1 MIAHRWPSYGFEQ
14 GDCHTG
20 VMSNEPRRRN
30 HQVPQF
36 YLSRFADRAGRL
48 VAYDRNSASRRITM
62 GIKSS
67 TRPRPRRSRSWP
79 PTVSGIGG
87 LGLCGAL
94 RRRRAAVVRA
104 AGARGRRLGD
114 QDARALLQS
123 VIRAPLDDGV
133 RDRIVAKT
141 RSNPLAL
148 LELPREVGNQ
158 GDAHRADGVRGR
170 LAEQLG
176 RSRTP
181 DPGLLPPR
189 GPASPVGDNRG
200 DPSATAS
207 AIMELVDN
215 DDPPLRLFLG
225 RVRSS

>member
-1 MIAHRWPSYGFEQ
+1 
-14 GDCHTG
+14 
-20 VMSNEPRRRN
+20 
-30 HQVPQF
+30 
-36 YLSRFADRAGRL
+36 
-48 VAYDRNSASRRITM
+48 M

-114 QDARALLQS
+114 QAARALLQS

-133 RDRIVAKT
+133 RDRIVAET

-158 GDAHRADGVRGR
+158 GDAHRADGVRDR
-170 LAEQLG
+170 LAGQLG

-181 DPGLLPPR
+181 DPGLRLPPPRPRLPCR
-189 GPASPVGDNRG
+189 GQSRRFPQRRPRRSWSSSTATIRRCGSSSAGSARADRRLDEPVSR
-200 DPSATAS
+200 PTRKAATG
-207 AIMELVDN
+207 I
-215 DDPPLRLFLG
+215 PRPW
-225 RVRSS
+225 RSDGSRNSC